1 MTSAITRQ
9 STRPSARWLISIVS
23 SPLLTERES
32 VFELGEYSGK
42 LVLSTHLDRDPCRV
56 AGKIELRADDGMIVE
71 VD

>member
-1 MTSAITRQ
+1 M
-9 STRPSARWLISIVS
+9 
-23 SPLLTERES
+23 
-32 VFELGEYSGK
+32 FELGEYSGK